1 MLSSFQNFD
10 SFTKACYHYVSNKCK
25 AKFDAITLLHRK
37 FGHPS
42 SMILMH
48 FVKSCKH
55 LKVSQ
60 KDVVSFTNSLCEVC
74 QLGKVHRQNF
84 LATETKT
91 KGVLELIHT
100 DIRGLSPIVSI
111 NGYKYYISF
120 VDLPT

>member
-1 MLSSFQNFD
+1 MLSIFQSFDD
-10 SFTKACYHYVSNKCK
+10 STKACYHSVSNKCK
-25 AKFDAITLLHRK
+25 VKFESITLLHRK

-42 SMILMH
+42 SMVLMH
-48 FVKSCKH
+48 LLKSCKQ

-60 KDVVSFTNSLCEVC
+60 RDVLSFTNFLCEAC

-100 DIRGLSPIVSI
+100 DL
-111 NGYKYYISF
+111 
-120 VDLPT
+120 